1 MKHVLGGIFL
11 FNLFSIHNCCFS
23 VLNLIAEDNIS
34 FTIVFGTIVL
44 DTIALCVF
52 VLGTT
57 TTFSTI
63 SNLIFSDSHVLHRP
77 EQANHHQQQQ
87 QQQRHLKQNNE
98 FHDSATFTTTSTA
111 SEERQSN
118 FNSRTLRK
126 SVNAIASRVRQ

>member
-1 MKHVLGGIFL
+1 LKHVLGGIFL

-77 EQANHHQQQQ
+77 EQANQQQQQ
-87 QQQRHLKQNNE
+87 QQQRHLKQNKQ

-118 FNSRTLRK
+118 FNSRTVRK